1 MWNEARIKLE
11 ETNKLGDIPND
22 NRGGPMVQEL
32 VLRLGRAITI
42 GADVDADELKTLGK
56 EF

>member
-1 MWNEARIKLE
+1 
-11 ETNKLGDIPND
+11 
-22 NRGGPMVQEL
+22 MVQEL

-42 GADVDADELKTLGK
+42 GTDVNTDELKTLGE